1 MIFRFLRSND
11 RGLTLIEILIGLV
24 FISIIALALQQF
36 ITHSFRTNDHI
47 IEDTDTLVTANKIFN
62 SISESLKCGF
72 DFDVTNGGSRLDFTT
87 DNFNA
92 LGQEITATFS
102 WDGRFIILTRS
113 GDLPQVLNSDRDRIE
128 NLIFQT
134 PNQFNVRITLR
145 IDGKDYETTIR
156 GMNQFNNN

>member
-1 MIFRFLRSND
+1 MLFRYLCSND

-62 SISESLKCGF
+62 SITEALKCGF
-72 DFDVTNGGSRLDFTT
+72 DFVSSDEGRTLNFTT
-87 DNFNA
+87 DNFDA
-92 LGQEITATFS
+92 ADQEITTTVS
-102 WDGRFIILTRS
+102 WDGRFIRLTRD
-113 GDLPQVLNSDRDRIE
+113 GDLSQVLNSDRDRIE
-128 NLIFQT
+128 NLIFNT
-134 PNQFNVRITLR
+134 PNQFNVLITLT

-156 GMNQFNNN
+156 GMNQFNN